1 MLQILFS
8 SKFLFLKTKLKSN
21 EDTNDKIFYKI
32 RTKTFYIH
40 SVIFKRLKF
49 NRIFRENPGY
59 SKSQLIS
66 KYHFGVVNS
75 FKKRTKTNQL
85 EVL

>member
-8 SKFLFLKTKLKSN
+8 SKFLFLETKIKSN

-59 SKSQLIS
+59 SKGQLIS
-66 KYHFGVVNS
+66 KCLWCLQFS
-75 FKKRTKTNQL
+75 QK
-85 EVL
+85 

>member
-32 RTKTFYIH
+32 RTKTFYIQR
-40 SVIFKRLKF
+40 VIFKRLKF

-59 SKSQLIS
+59 SKGQLIS
-66 KYHFGVVNS
+66 KCLWCLQFS
-75 FKKRTKTNQL
+75 QKRTKTNRP
-85 EVL
+85 EVS

>member
-59 SKSQLIS
+59 SKGQLIS
-66 KYHFGVVNS
+66 KCLWCLQFS
-75 FKKRTKTNQL
+75 QKRTKTIRL
-85 EVL
+85 EVP